1 MSYLSS
7 SVVNFFMLCSMA
19 VVVAAGIAAGLAAG
33 SAVPP
38 TLDELASDWI
48 DPTANVSND
57 AMISGSA

>member
-1 MSYLSS
+1 
-7 SVVNFFMLCSMA
+7 MLCSMA
-19 VVVAAGIAAGLAAG
+19 VVVAAGITAGLAAG